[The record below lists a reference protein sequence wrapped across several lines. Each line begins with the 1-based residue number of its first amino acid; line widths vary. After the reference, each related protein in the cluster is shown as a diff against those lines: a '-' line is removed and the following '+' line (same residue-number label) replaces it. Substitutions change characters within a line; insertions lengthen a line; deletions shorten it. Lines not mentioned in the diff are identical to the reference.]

1 MVQTD
6 GSRGLKVRIIN
17 KGVEFI
23 IGDKFDKI
31 IIKGRLKLNSKQ
43 LQLSRSLRF
52 IEKDFIIQSFIW
64 FYSIKIALS
73 KKPKKKEFILF
84 IPLIKKICFFL
95 KKKLI

>member
-52 IEKDFIIQSFIW
+52 IEKDFIIQSFI
-64 FYSIKIALS
+64 
-73 KKPKKKEFILF
+73 
-84 IPLIKKICFFL
+84 
-95 KKKLI
+95 